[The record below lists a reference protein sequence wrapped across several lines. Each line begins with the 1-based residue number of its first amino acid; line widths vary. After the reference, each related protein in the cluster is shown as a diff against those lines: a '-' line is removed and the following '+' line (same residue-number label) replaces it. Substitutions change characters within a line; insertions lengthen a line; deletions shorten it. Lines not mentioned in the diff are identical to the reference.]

1 MHNEAMCRAT
11 VLGAGVM
18 MLAAVSAGHAQ
29 TTEEAKLSEREAEAR
44 MFSAGEG
51 YERFM
56 GRWSHRLAEPFIAFT
71 GMKDGNRILDVGTG
85 TGALASALS
94 RTTSASELVG
104 IDPSEG
110 FIAYARK
117 NAARPHQFE
126 IGDAQSMRF
135 PSASFDAAMALLVM
149 NFVPDHVKA
158 IAEMRRVTRPG
169 GVVSACVWDY
179 DAGMEMLRF
188 FWDEVIALDPAMS
201 ARDERN
207 MKLSRAGQ
215 LADLWRTAGL
225 AKVTESPITIAQ
237 TFASFQDY
245 WEPFLKGAGPGG
257 AYVVSLSAERRAQLE
272 ARLRQR
278 LLGSRQDGMFV
289 LKARAWCVR
298 GEVA

>member
-1 MHNEAMCRAT
+1 MDNNAPLRAA
-11 VLGAGVM
+11 VLRVGAIT
-18 MLAAVSAGHAQ
+18 LAAFLGYAHSAEH
-29 TTEEAKLSEREAEAR
+29 TNLTEREAK

-56 GRWSHRLAEPFIAFT
+56 GRWSRLLAQPFVSLT
-71 GMKDGNRILDVGTG
+71 DVKDGNRILDVGTG

-94 RTTSASELVG
+94 KSAPSSEVVG

-110 FIAYARK
+110 FIGYAKRTSQSP
-117 NAARPHQFE
+117 RHQFE

-135 PSASFDAAMALLVM
+135 PSASFDTAMALLVM

-158 IAEMRRVTRPG
+158 TTEMRRVTRPG

-188 FWDEVIALDPAMS
+188 FWDEVIALDPALA

-215 LADLWRTAGL
+215 LGDLWRTAGL
-225 AKVTESPITIAQ
+225 VKVTESPITVDQ
-237 TFASFQDY
+237 PFASFQDY

-257 AYVVSLSAERRAQLE
+257 AYVVSLSAERRGQLE

-278 LLGSRQDGMFV
+278 LLGNRQDGAFV